1 MSPAI
6 MKGSTPHHATE
17 FPPTHVP
24 GLHEHSISC
33 KHLVGWIME
42 FCSITSSG
50 EFVCLSKETSQ
61 PLMVFDLRNTVL
73 RMVGSSAWGRQAI
86 EVVDVASGNP
96 LIYLRASSRS
106 ETTAWLS
113 EMQCWQSPESPK
125 PALSPPVPTPDAAA
139 VADNTDS
146 NETAPDAFSTGKNPE
161 TTTDMRAETH
171 RNLSKRLSTRWRQ
184 QRKTTVSLLF
194 YEVGESLV
202 VEVAD
207 IDVHALFVHDIQA
220 EDDSLFEG
228 GSFGFHINLG
238 CESEIM
244 PTGYNMAN
252 VLADSAPCDG
262 SSGGGGGDGDGGDG
276 DGNNHN
282 VSWASPQSTP
292 NPATLYEHE
301 EDENSAKAVKLDGD
315 DQSERARRRRSKSL
329 GHLIGLENLSISGNS
344 VNSGQGN
351 KRSKHSRFGWH
362 RDSKSKPSKES
373 IDNNNSSSRAS
384 LTSAS
389 GHHSIAANP
398 PVLYLAA
405 MRAGER
411 NSWIA
416 QLRHH
421 AQTLFSG
428 TVPRPPS
435 SPTLAPLVFRVER
448 CMWIKIHEVQ
458 GLPKAND
465 SAIALVVI
473 DGHVVTQSEVSTPQA
488 NLPIIQRGVHVL
500 VRHKEKQAQGGGLL
514 GYCQIPIPMLQ
525 RGCTYDGWYPIS
537 HGDVSAIDQTIGSYL
552 PLATNTKPAWR
563 RWTSKHITHSDH
575 HHSHSH
581 HHHPP
586 SASRP
591 STPFRSGDVHVQV
604 RYDEIIV
611 FPSAFYADVVALLLD
626 SRLTLILDLAAILPR
641 SADWLVET
649 TAKIALCDNRIV
661 PWVDAIVRHELGSHA
676 PPDPALI
683 FRGSSIATRSM
694 DTLMKVVDPSRLH
707 SHDNV
712 KANWRQL
719 LHLLH
724 AVWLGIE
731 ESMHSCPPTMRRVFA
746 GIRQSIS
753 YFYSDHGAYT
763 QVRYSC
769 ISGFLFLRFVCQRC
783 FRQNIWSCWYQPS
796 APALRTLT
804 LLAKGVQCAANLTD
818 FALKE
823 PYMQP
828 MNAFVQQSVPKLKMF
843 IDCISADNPEDKRME
858 AMAVMTVDR
867 ERELAAFSDFVWAS
881 RDDIR
886 EIMELS
892 SPGGHSVSQMYP
904 MAAGDGS
911 SAKCT
916 SPMTVTTAD
925 SFNKSPDPTVVDYD
939 GFSGGSVKS
948 PVPDHARRTREMNAP
963 RSLADCVDAN
973 PENNSGANL

>member
-1 MSPAI
+1 
-6 MKGSTPHHATE
+6 
-17 FPPTHVP
+17 
-24 GLHEHSISC
+24 
-33 KHLVGWIME
+33 
-42 FCSITSSG
+42 
-50 EFVCLSKETSQ
+50 
-61 PLMVFDLRNTVL
+61 
-73 RMVGSSAWGRQAI
+73 
-86 EVVDVASGNP
+86 
-96 LIYLRASSRS
+96 
-106 ETTAWLS
+106 
-113 EMQCWQSPESPK
+113 
-125 PALSPPVPTPDAAA
+125 
-139 VADNTDS
+139 
-146 NETAPDAFSTGKNPE
+146 
-161 TTTDMRAETH
+161 
-171 RNLSKRLSTRWRQ
+171 
-184 QRKTTVSLLF
+184 
-194 YEVGESLV
+194 
-202 VEVAD
+202 
-207 IDVHALFVHDIQA
+207 
-220 EDDSLFEG
+220 
-228 GSFGFHINLG
+228 
-238 CESEIM
+238 IM

-252 VLADSAPCDG
+252 VLADSTPCDG
-262 SSGGGGGDGDGGDG
+262 SSGGGGGDGDGGDGDG

-292 NPATLYEHE
+292 NPATLYERE
-301 EDENSAKAVKLDGD
+301 EDEKSAKAVKLDGD
-315 DQSERARRRRSKSL
+315 EQSERARRRRSKSL

-389 GHHSIAANP
+389 GHHSMAANP

-458 GLPKAND
+458 GLPKGND

-473 DGHVVTQSEVSTPQA
+473 DGHVVSQSEVSTTTSKVRREAIPHFFGS
-488 NLPIIQRGVHVL
+488 LPIIQRGVHVL
-500 VRHKEKQAQGGGLL
+500 VRHKEKQAQGGLL

-575 HHSHSH
+575 HHSHGH

-661 PWVDAIVRHELGSHA
+661 PWVDAIVQHELGSNA

-694 DTLMKVVDPSRLH
+694 DTLMKVVGLGFLDQMIGNVVRDVAAGNYNCEVDPSRLH

-753 YFYSDHGAYT
+753 YFYSDHGAYA

-769 ISGFLFLRFVCQRC
+769 ISGFLFLRFVCPAMLSPKT
-783 FRQNIWSCWYQPS
+783 FGLVGTQPS

-843 IDCISADNPEDKRME
+843 IDCISADNPEDEAHGEMKEGQEQHYRQHECAHAVADEE

-892 SPGGHSVSQMYP
+892 SPGGHSASQMYP

-911 SAKCT
+911 SVKCT
-916 SPMTVTTAD
+916 SPMTVTAAD

-948 PVPDHARRTREMNAP
+948 PVPAHARHTREMNAP
-963 RSLADCVDAN
+963 RSLVVTHRLIENLVQACEAVQDCVDACMKSPYASAVQN
-973 PENNSGANL
+973 PENNSGANR